1 MNNNST
7 EARMERINTLAEILY
22 DMLCGNPQAQVLI
35 EIILETSSPPAT
47 QTAA

>member
-1 MNNNST
+1 MNNIAT
-7 EARMERINTLAEILY
+7 ETRMERINTLAEILY

-35 EIILETSSPPAT
+35 EIILETSST

>member
-1 MNNNST
+1 MNNST
-7 EARMERINTLAEILY
+7 ETRMERINTLAEILY

-35 EIILETSSPPAT
+35 EIILETSS